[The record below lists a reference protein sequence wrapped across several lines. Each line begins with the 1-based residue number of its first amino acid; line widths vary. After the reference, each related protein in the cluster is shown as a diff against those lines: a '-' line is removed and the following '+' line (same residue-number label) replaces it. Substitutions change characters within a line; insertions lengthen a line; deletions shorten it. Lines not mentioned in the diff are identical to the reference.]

1 MTTINEIVRIWKLR
15 TQTLCLT
22 GQPIFMGIVNVTPDS
37 FSDGG
42 RYFET
47 SAAVD
52 HALQLVEAGAEILD
66 IGGESTRPGSDGVG
80 VEEELRRVIPVVTAI
95 VDAMVSA
102 TPQNKRIPI
111 SVDTTKPCVAYESI
125 QIGAEIINDVSPATD
140 PAMLRVLLETGAGY
154 CVMHSQG
161 MPKTM
166 QLNPQ
171 YDNVVAEV
179 FEILQR
185 RRNELINSGVEP
197 ERIAVDPGLGFGKT
211 TEHNLELV
219 ENMERFHDLEAPL
232 LVGHS
237 RKKFITERFGN
248 REIGTNLITKK
259 LIEKRVS
266 VIRLHEIPSREI
278 LGG

>member
-1 MTTINEIVRIWKLR
+1 MTTINEIARIWKLR

-52 HALQLVEAGAEILD
+52 HALQLVEAGAGILD
-66 IGGESTRPGSDGVG
+66 IGGESTRPGSDGVE

-95 VDAMVSA
+95 IDAIVTAM
-102 TPQNKRIPI
+102 PENKRVPI
-111 SVDTTKPCVAYESI
+111 SIDTTKPRVAYESI
-125 QIGAEIINDVSPATD
+125 QIGAEIINDVSPETD
-140 PAMLRVLLETGAGY
+140 PAMHRVLLETGAGY

-161 MPKTM
+161 TPKTM

-171 YDNVVAEV
+171 YNNVVAEV
-179 FEILQR
+179 FELLKR
-185 RRNELINSGVEP
+185 RRNELVNAGIEP

-219 ENMERFHDLEAPL
+219 ENMERFHDLETPL

-237 RKKFITERFGN
+237 RKKFIAETFGN
-248 REIGTNLITKK
+248 CETGTNLITKK
-259 LIEKRVS
+259 LVEKKVS
-266 VIRLHEIPSREI
+266 VIRLHEMPSRD
-278 LGG
+278 